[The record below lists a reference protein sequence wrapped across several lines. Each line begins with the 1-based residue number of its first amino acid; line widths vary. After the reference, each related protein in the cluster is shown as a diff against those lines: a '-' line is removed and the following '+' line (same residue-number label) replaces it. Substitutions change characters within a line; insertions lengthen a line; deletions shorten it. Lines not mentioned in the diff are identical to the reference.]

1 MTPVDSVR
9 PGTPG
14 QNESDAGRQP
24 QPAATAPT
32 TLCTGSAMGLI
43 LQTRALEAMVA
54 LFAALWC
61 GLVAWKSIDYI
72 RITRRQRAEDEA
84 GSTTDNEP

>member
-1 MTPVDSVR
+1 
-9 PGTPG
+9 
-14 QNESDAGRQP
+14 
-24 QPAATAPT
+24 
-32 TLCTGSAMGLI
+32 MGLI

-61 GLVAWKSIDYI
+61 GIVAWKSIDYI
-72 RITRRQRAEDEA
+72 RIMRRQRAEDKP